1 MTRTRS
7 RLSWLACA
15 AVLTLAAVVAAFGGT
30 AKAAAPAPPKGSY
43 SLTFWQ
49 TMNPQETK
57 TLSALVKKF
66 QAAYPTIKVKM
77 VTVPFD
83 GAQNKFMNAAR
94 AGHAP
99 DVMRAE
105 IAWTA
110 QFASLGY
117 LANIEKMVSAADRA
131 DYLPS
136 AFAYNVYAG
145 HVWGIPQV
153 TDAPALLYNKA
164 MFKAAGINGAPTSM
178 DQLVADCNKLGD
190 GKGIFLRGDS
200 YFLQPWIWAYG
211 GGLLD
216 ATKKKILI
224 NSPGSVAGLTAY
236 NKLFHSSCAF
246 EDKDITDDYGNMET
260 AFQNGQVAMI
270 VNGPWATAELLAGT
284 AFKDPN
290 NFGIAPVPAG
300 PKGQGSPVGGHNY
313 VISRQTLKKPNQT
326 AAAYFFIQ
334 WLNQPAQQ
342 AQLAIK
348 NNLVVTRKSTYNI
361 PALKKNRILQD
372 FLQVMK
378 KATARPVIPEGGQ
391 IYTDFTPNFQKVL
404 SGDLSPQ
411 AGLDAVAQ
419 AWGKFL
425 KGYSS

>member
-1 MTRTRS
+1 
-7 RLSWLACA
+7 
-15 AVLTLAAVVAAFGGT
+15 
-30 AKAAAPAPPKGSY
+30 
-43 SLTFWQ
+43 
-49 TMNPQETK
+49 
-57 TLSALVKKF
+57 
-66 QAAYPTIKVKM
+66 
-77 VTVPFD
+77 
-83 GAQNKFMNAAR
+83 
-94 AGHAP
+94 
-99 DVMRAE
+99 MRAE

-164 MFKAAGINGAPTSM
+164 MFKAAGISGAPTSM
-178 DQLVADCNKLGD
+178 DQLTADCTKLGD

-216 ATKKKILI
+216 AGKKKILI
-224 NSPGSVAGLTAY
+224 NSAGSVAGLTAY

-246 EDKDITDDYGNMET
+246 EDKDLTDDYGNMET
-260 AFQNGQVAMI
+260 AFENGQVGMI
-270 VNGPWATAELLAGT
+270 VNGPWATAELLAGS
-284 AFKDPN
+284 AFKDQS
-290 NFGIAPVPAG
+290 NFGIAPMPAG

-313 VISRQTLKKPNQT
+313 VISRQTLKKTGQT
-326 AAAYFFIQ
+326 QAAYFFIQ

-348 NNLVVTRKSTYNI
+348 NNLVVSRKSTYNI

-411 AGLDAVAQ
+411 AGLDAVAS